1 VNQALGFLIRGQSAQ
16 TPEQIAEYMV
26 LAKKNLPTEG
36 NPVWLFQTVRTDFA
50 LIQTALDDVLARAQV
65 AESMDPHSSAYN
77 VALIDMHNTA
87 NALES
92 NLLEAM
98 PYMYIGLSNIV
109 LASVWVVAIIAV
121 FAAMRV
127 VNNKTRERY
136 EQQYKAV

>member
-1 VNQALGFLIRGQSAQ
+1 
-16 TPEQIAEYMV
+16 MV
-26 LAKKNLPTEG
+26 LAKQNLPNEG

-50 LIQTALDDVLARAQV
+50 LIQTALDDVLVRAELS
-65 AESMDPHSSAYN
+65 ESMDPHGSAYN

-98 PYMYIGLSNIV
+98 PYMYIGLWNIA
-109 LASVWVVAIIAV
+109 LASVWVVAIIVV
-121 FAAMRV
+121 FAAMRM

-136 EQQYKAV
+136 EQQYKTV